1 MFSRRSAWTSSP
13 SPFAAAI
20 AEARAS
26 GRELLDLSVSNPTSA
41 GLCHPPSLYS
51 RVGDPDDARYEPASR
66 GLLRAREAVADYYR
80 AQRGLGVDPA
90 ELCLSAST
98 SEAYAAAFSILAD
111 PGDSVLVPSP
121 SYPLLGFLADLA
133 GITLVPYRIAYDGAW
148 HVDLADL
155 RKRLSAAPRAR
166 AIVAIAP
173 NNPTGN
179 YLDPSTL
186 AALDGLAA
194 ERSLGLIVDEVFY
207 DYPLCPGPQ
216 ASPLDGPRRALTLT
230 LSGLSKVAALPQ
242 MKLAWTIVRGP
253 AALRTAALARL
264 EIVHDTYLSAS
275 TPTQRA
281 APALLAAAP
290 RIQATIRGRLLAN
303 LEHLQR
309 AAQGSA
315 LTPCAA
321 EGGWTAL
328 LRLPQI
334 GMDDLEWARL
344 LLVRSGVLVQPGY
357 FYDLE
362 TPHLALSLLTPEPTF
377 GAGTGRLVTL
387 AQQVVGS
394 GP

>member
-1 MFSRRSAWTSSP
+1 MFSRRSAWTRSP

-26 GRELLDLSVSNPTSA
+26 GHELLDLSVSNPSCA
-41 GLCHPPSLYS
+41 GLRHPPSLYAS
-51 RVGDPDDARYEPASR
+51 VGDPGDAHYEPASR
-66 GLLRAREAVADYYR
+66 GLFSARAAVAAYYR
-80 AQRGLGVDPA
+80 AQRELSVDPA

-111 PGDSVLVPSP
+111 PGDTVLVPSP

-133 GITLVPYRIAYDGAW
+133 GITLVPYRIVYDGAW
-148 HVDLADL
+148 YVDLADV
-155 RKRLSAAPRAR
+155 RERLQTAPRAR

-179 YLDPSTL
+179 YLDAAT
-186 AALDGLAA
+186 AGALDRLAA

-207 DYPLCPGPQ
+207 DYPLGAVSP
-216 ASPLDGPRRALTLT
+216 ASPLDGPCRALTLV
-230 LSGLSKVAALPQ
+230 LSGLSKIAALPQ
-242 MKLAWTIVRGP
+242 MKLAWTIGRGP
-253 AALRTAALARL
+253 DSLRRDALARL

-290 RIQATIRGRLLAN
+290 AIQATIRARLLEN
-303 LEHLQR
+303 LEHLR
-309 AAQGSA
+309 SAARPTA
-315 LTPCAA
+315 LTLCAA

-334 GMDDLEWARL
+334 DMDDLEWARL
-344 LLVRSGVLVQPGY
+344 LLARADVIVQPGY

-362 TPHLALSLLTPEPTF
+362 APHLALSLLTPEPAF
-377 GAGTGRLVTL
+377 RAGVDRLVTL

-394 GP
+394 GL